1 LPINTLYRYIM
12 QIIEIKTLVDITNTK
27 VTRLNQGTQL
37 ELDQCRNFITLLQCV
52 ELRSIVSYDS
62 SPQHEAVDVKGMG
75 FGSAFKGKH
84 TVWTFRFSPDRVGAY
99 VDETGNQAG
108 VLIDDIHEVP
118 VIKNLAETINID
130 KAIFNSKDSSSKN
143 TIITALP
150 GII

>member
-1 LPINTLYRYIM
+1 M

-27 VTRLNQGTQL
+27 VNRLNQGTQL

-52 ELRSIVSYDS
+52 ELRSIVNYDS
-62 SPQHEAVDVKGMG
+62 SPQSETVDVKGMG
-75 FGSAFKGKH
+75 FGSAFKGKQ

-108 VLIDDIHEVP
+108 VLVDDIHEVP
-118 VIKNLAETINID
+118 VIKNLKETINID
-130 KAIFNSKDSSSKN
+130 KVIFDSKDSSSKN

>member
-1 LPINTLYRYIM
+1 M

-27 VTRLNQGTQL
+27 VTRLNQGTQT

-52 ELRSIVSYDS
+52 ELRSVVSYDN
-62 SPQHEAVDVKGMG
+62 SPVDELVDVKGLG

-84 TVWTFRFSPDRVGAY
+84 KVWTFRFSPDRKGAY

-108 VLIDDIHEVP
+108 VLVEDLHEVP
-118 VIKNLAETINID
+118 VIKNLTETINIV
-130 KAIFNSKDSSSKN
+130 KAIFDSKDSSSKN

>member
-1 LPINTLYRYIM
+1 M

-27 VTRLNQGTQL
+27 VTRLNQGTQT

-62 SPQHEAVDVKGMG
+62 SPVEELVDVKGLG

-84 TVWTFRFSPDRVGAY
+84 KVWTFKFSPDRVGAY

-108 VLIDDIHEVP
+108 VLVEDLHEVP
-118 VIKNLAETINID
+118 VIKNLTETINIV
-130 KAIFNSKDSSSKN
+130 KAIFDSKDSSSKN
-143 TIITALP
+143 TIIKALQ
-150 GII
+150 GTI

>member
-1 LPINTLYRYIM
+1 M

-52 ELRSIVSYDS
+52 ELRSIVSYDT
-62 SPQHEAVDVKGMG
+62 SPVDEVVDVKGLG
-75 FGSAFKGKH
+75 FGSAFKGKQK
-84 TVWTFRFSPDRVGAY
+84 VWTFKFSPDRKGAY

-108 VLIDDIHEVP
+108 VLVEDLHEVP
-118 VIKNLAETINID
+118 VIKNLTETINIV
-130 KAIFNSKDSSSKN
+130 KAIFDSKDSSSKN